1 MVMGYMCETHGFVHE
16 CDVNESGQR
25 ICKECEM
32 AVTGVTGRTRGRQAP
47 PADDPMA
54 QHGDIYW
61 WVRGYDGV
69 DFTIAAFDYVDA
81 LERAVNRVK
90 NPQSINEVMPD
101 NLNYRR

>member
-101 NLNYRR
+101 NLKYRR